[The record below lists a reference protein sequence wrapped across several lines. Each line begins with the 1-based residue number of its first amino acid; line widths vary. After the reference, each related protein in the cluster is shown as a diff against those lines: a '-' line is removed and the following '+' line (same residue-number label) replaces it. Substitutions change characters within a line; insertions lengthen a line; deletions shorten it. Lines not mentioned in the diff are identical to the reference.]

1 MTLWGAAGRSKTP
14 CLPWRAY
21 YRRMVQSWGVSRFN
35 GHISSLGA
43 SIERAGVQLACVAA
57 SIAQSEAAFMPVPMG
72 RLDRIDMM
80 RALVAATAVAALALL
95 ILILL

>member
-1 MTLWGAAGRSKTP
+1 
-14 CLPWRAY
+14 
-21 YRRMVQSWGVSRFN
+21 MVQSWGVSRFN

-57 SIAQSEAAFMPVPMG
+57 SIAQSEAAFMPVPRAMG
-72 RLDRIDMM
+72 RLDRVDIM

>member
-1 MTLWGAAGRSKTP
+1 
-14 CLPWRAY
+14 
-21 YRRMVQSWGVSRFN
+21 MVQSWGVSRFN

-43 SIERAGVQLACVAA
+43 TIERAEAQLACAAA
-57 SIAQSEAAFMPVPMG
+57 SIAISEAAFMPAPPATG
-72 RLDRIDMM
+72 RLDHIAIM